1 MLSGDEHYWG
11 TDWHY
16 SAVLMPVV
24 FLALADA
31 LTTARRSSRPW
42 LSSYAA
48 QLPAAVAAAALA
60 LTTSLPLAQLTEA
73 GIYREPAAVSGVER
87 LLARIPDGA
96 TVEANIGPI
105 SRLTSRCRVFWLGNT
120 QGVTPQY
127 IALENVDGTY
137 RDPVGYAGDL
147 HPGAEYAVA
156 GKANGYVVLERLTQ
170 S

>member
-1 MLSGDEHYWG
+1 
-11 TDWHY
+11 
-16 SAVLMPVV
+16 
-24 FLALADA
+24 
-31 LTTARRSSRPW
+31 
-42 LSSYAA
+42 
-48 QLPAAVAAAALA
+48 
-60 LTTSLPLAQLTEA
+60 
-73 GIYREPAAVSGVER
+73 VSGVER